1 MDYDIYKAPQGY
13 VYEKDGEHSLTII
26 VPKGSNVIEK
36 YNLVD
41 IEDIE
46 QKENK

>member
-26 VPKGSNVIEK
+26 VPKGSDLINDYELVKIE
-36 YNLVD
+36 
-41 IEDIE
+41 E
-46 QKENK
+46 